1 MRDAREGV
9 MLQIQY
15 GDDDHRTGGHVEA
28 TSSVSDSDS
37 DSDSGSTPNAASYAI
52 VVKTCDNKARGPTM
66 VDNTKLCAIGG
77 ARPRRRMRSRV
88 LSAT

>member
-1 MRDAREGV
+1 MRDAREAV

-15 GDDDHRTGGHVEA
+15 GDDDHPYRWSRRGENRGLGLGL
-28 TSSVSDSDS
+28 

>member
-15 GDDDHRTGGHVEA
+15 GDDDHRTSGHVEA
-28 TSSVSDSDS
+28 TSS

-52 VVKTCDNKARGPTM
+52 VVKTCDNKASGPTM

>member
-28 TSSVSDSDS
+28 TSSDS

-52 VVKTCDNKARGPTM
+52 VVKTCDNKASGPTM

>member
-1 MRDAREGV
+1 MRDAREAV

-28 TSSVSDSDS
+28 TSS

>member
-1 MRDAREGV
+1 MRDAREAV

-15 GDDDHRTGGHVEA
+15 ATTTTRAGGHVEA
-28 TSSVSDSDS
+28 TSSDS
-37 DSDSGSTPNAASYAI
+37 DSDSGSGSTPNVASYAI